1 MSLTNINFKN
11 GLINLAFTSLVSV
24 IVTMTTFWV
33 TYMKDIPTKKE
44 VEAMIENSSYAKDK
58 GVIMIYM
65 SEVKDLRLTINRLEV
80 SIANLTG
87 TLEQIKKGN
96 MK

>member
-1 MSLTNINFKN
+1 MTKDFKS
-11 GLINLAFTSLVSV
+11 GLISLAFTSLVSV
-24 IVTMTTFWV
+24 MVTMTTFYV
-33 TYMKDIPTKKE
+33 AYVRDIPSKKE

-65 SEVKDLRLTINRLEV
+65 NEVKDLRNTINRLEI

-87 TLEQIKKGN
+87 TLDS
-96 MK
+96 MKDKR

>member
-1 MSLTNINFKN
+1 MTKDFKS
-11 GLINLAFTSLVSV
+11 GLISLAFTSLVSV
-24 IVTMTTFWV
+24 MVTMTTFYV
-33 TYMKDIPTKKE
+33 AYVRDIPSKEE

-65 SEVKDLRLTINRLEV
+65 NEVKDLRNTINRLEI

-87 TLEQIKKGN
+87 TLDS
-96 MK
+96 MKDKR